1 MKLERILKLIVKQY
15 NNIVIQFSSQ
25 LSQISIIDY
34 LLIGWYILGF
44 YFIVMCTDINRY
56 LYISGVI
63 IFTISLMIVLRK
75 ISNLLF
81 NLTAILIIYF
91 GIKLLSILY

>member
-34 LLIGWYILGF
+34 LLLGWYILGF
-44 YFIVMCTDINRY
+44 YFTIMCTDINRY
-56 LYISGVI
+56 LYISDVI
-63 IFTISLMIVLRK
+63 IFTISLIIILRK

-81 NLTAILIIYF
+81 NLTAILIVYF

>member
-15 NNIVIQFSSQ
+15 NNIIIQFSSQ
-25 LSQISIIDY
+25 LSQISSIDY

-56 LYISGVI
+56 LYISAVI

>member
-15 NNIVIQFSSQ
+15 NNIIIQFSSQ

>member
-15 NNIVIQFSSQ
+15 NSIVIQFSSQ

>member
-15 NNIVIQFSSQ
+15 NSIVIQFSSQ

-56 LYISGVI
+56 LYISAVI